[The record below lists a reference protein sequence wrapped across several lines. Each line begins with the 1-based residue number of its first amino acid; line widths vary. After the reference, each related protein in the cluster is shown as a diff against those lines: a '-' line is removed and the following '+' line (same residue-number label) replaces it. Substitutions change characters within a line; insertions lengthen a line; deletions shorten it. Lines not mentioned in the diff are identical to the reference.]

1 MALPVLSLSWRSEG
15 IDMTADAFSA
25 PPLKTDLTRAGRLGI
40 LAGLALLTMLFGWA
54 YMTPISGAVIASG
67 SAVVRGKPKIVQ
79 NLDGG
84 IVEEIRVNDGD
95 LVRAGDVLLR
105 LDPTL
110 LRINLEMYRNRLAE
124 TRAEISRLQAEQM
137 NTGDV
142 VFDYDTTYLDGL
154 PLAQINAGQAEI
166 FDARREVMKGRK
178 DQLREKVAQFYNQIS
193 GVDGVIKAKRDQLT
207 FIEQEL
213 GDVSAL
219 HADGLAREGQVL
231 ELQRS
236 RARLLGEIS
245 EHQSELAR
253 IRNSIRDTELEI
265 LQSERQFKEQVVT
278 DLREAVMEGEELH
291 LQIVTARKQLDRIEV
306 VSPVDG
312 IVHEMQ
318 IFNSGGVVPPGE
330 TILQIIPISDGVDF
344 EVRVDPNAIDQVI
357 QGQKAKVVFT
367 TFNARTAPEIF
378 GAVSSISPDSITDP
392 ATRQSYYRVTL
403 AIPPTELQKLGDHD
417 ILPGMPIEAYLQTG
431 ERTVL
436 SYLTR
441 PLSDQLRRAFRDD

>member
-1 MALPVLSLSWRSEG
+1 
-15 IDMTADAFSA
+15 MTADAFSA

-67 SAVVRGKPKIVQ
+67 SAVVRGKPKMVQ

-124 TRAEISRLQAEQM
+124 TRAEIRRLQAEQM
-137 NTGDV
+137 NAGDV
-142 VFDYDTTYLDGL
+142 VFEYDTTYLDGL
-154 PLAQINAGQAEI
+154 PLAQINAGQREI
-166 FDARREVMKGRK
+166 FEARREVMKGRK
-178 DQLREKVAQFYNQIS
+178 EQLAEKVAQFYNQIS
-193 GVDGVIKAKRDQLT
+193 GVDGLITAKRDQLS
-207 FIEQEL
+207 FIEKEL
-213 GDVSAL
+213 ADVSAL

-231 ELQRS
+231 ELQRLRS
-236 RARLLGEIS
+236 RLLGELS

-278 DLREAVMEGEELH
+278 DLRQAVIEAEELV
-291 LQIVTARKQLDRIEV
+291 LQIVTARKQLERIEIL
-306 VSPVDG
+306 SPVDG

-318 IFNSGGVVPPGE
+318 VFNAGGVVPPGE
-330 TILQIIPISDGVDF
+330 TMLQIIPVSKGVDF
-344 EVRVDPNAIDQVI
+344 QVRVAPDAIDQVMK
-357 QGQKAKVVFT
+357 GQRAKIVFSA
-367 TFNARTAPEIF
+367 FNTRTAPEIF
-378 GAVSSISPDSITDP
+378 GTVSGISPSSITDP
-392 ATRQSYYRVTL
+392 ATGQSFYRVTL
-403 AIPPTELQKLGDHD
+403 AIPPEELARLEGHE
-417 ILPGMPIEAYLQTG
+417 ILPGMPIEAFLQTG

-441 PLSDQLRRAFRDD
+441 PLTDQLRRAFRDG